1 MLQGQSTIVNEIHPI
16 IDNIMFFLYPTG
28 GTLCLP
34 IFAGEK
40 NNTKFCKNIRV
51 KIIRVNDVFIIKHFP
66 IFLHSLAK
74 LNDFCIIGH
83 GN

>member
-1 MLQGQSTIVNEIHPI
+1 MNEIHPI
-16 IDNIMFFLYPTG
+16 IDNIMFVLYPIG

-34 IFAGEK
+34 IFVGEK
-40 NNTKFCKNIRV
+40 NNTKFCKNVRV
-51 KIIRVNDVFIIKHFP
+51 KSPIIEHVFIIKHFP